1 MEHPEGSCGVG
12 WVHARKSE
20 TDGDRKLG
28 LPRQHDQLER
38 RSLCHCHSGHEI
50 SPNFGNDHDKFVT
63 NKNIFPWGL
72 GYHMPGLDVRTL
84 MASAREGYFKMINFY
99 SNPDVKFKGVPTGV
113 KGAANAA
120 RVIREN
126 RFAIAAIGDESEEC
140 GSSSS
145 SVDDNYDYGTVG
157 RGGFFAK

>member
-1 MEHPEGSCGVG
+1 MELTSLT
-12 WVHARKSE
+12 RKRTSSPGALAI
-20 TDGDRKLG
+20 TYQALM
-28 LPRQHDQLER
+28 
-38 RSLCHCHSGHEI
+38 SGP
-50 SPNFGNDHDKFVT
+50 SWPQ
-63 NKNIFPWGL
+63 
-72 GYHMPGLDVRTL
+72 
-84 MASAREGYFKMINFY
+84 GYFKMINFY

-145 SVDDNYDYGTVG
+145 SADDEYDYGTVG